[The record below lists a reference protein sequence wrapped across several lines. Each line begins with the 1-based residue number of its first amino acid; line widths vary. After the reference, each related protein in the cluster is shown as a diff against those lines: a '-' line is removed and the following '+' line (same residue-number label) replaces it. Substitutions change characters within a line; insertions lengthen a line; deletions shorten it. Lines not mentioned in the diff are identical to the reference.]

1 MVVMILENVTE
12 GFRGEIT
19 RWMLELKAGVFAG
32 NISAMVR
39 QRLWEKIQNNPSE
52 GSALMLYSAQNEQG
66 FAIDMCRAPY
76 RRVREIEG
84 LYLIERSIEKQVNP
98 EGR

>member
-1 MVVMILENVTE
+1 MVIFILENVSE

-39 QRLWEKIQNNPSE
+39 QQLWDKIMDNPSE
-52 GSALMLYSAQNEQG
+52 GAALMLYSAQTEQG
-66 FAIDMCRAPY
+66 FAIDMCRTPY

-84 LYLIERSIEKQVNP
+84 LYLIERDVEKKNVLKM
-98 EGR
+98 E

>member
-1 MVVMILENVTE
+1 MVVIILENVTE

-19 RWMLELKAGVFAG
+19 RWMLELKAGVFVG
-32 NISAMVR
+32 NISALVR

-66 FAIDMCRAPY
+66 FAIDMCRTPY

-84 LYLIERSIEKQVNP
+84 LYLIERSVEKQNNIS
-98 EGR
+98 R

>member
-1 MVVMILENVTE
+1 MVVIILENVTE

-32 NISAMVR
+32 NISALVR
-39 QRLWEKIQNNPSE
+39 KRLWEKIQNNPSE
-52 GSALMLYSAQNEQG
+52 GSALILYSAQNEQG

-76 RRVREIEG
+76 RRAREIEG
-84 LYLIERSIEKQVNP
+84 LYLVERSIERQNNSY
-98 EGR
+98 